1 MGVNEINECD
11 VKIVFPLIVECDVT
25 NPTTDISSDG
35 SITLLINGGTPPYD
49 ITWNDGNVGITI
61 INLTQG
67 SYTAVVV
74 DYYGVSATTTC
85 SLVRPE
91 PETTTNYV
99 VRECCPET
107 LYWTL
112 PNGKL
117 TDFST
122 AVPVYDCED
131 IGTCFRSVTNDIKQ
145 YYCDDGIL
153 ISSQWEYEIKPCGV
167 KAIKGEACEVY
178 WYFIRNEDLTMSVYY
193 VSDNGVG
200 GYDIYS
206 DVNCCSEE
214 YFQRWSNSFEDDINR
229 GNCVFSYT
237 GTGFFDWFNRIID
250 LSDDDSNLHFYP
262 YYVSETNECLV
273 SGDTSGGV
281 GEEIVTVDKTYNVTN
296 KVIKSDDGI
305 CYNVISPT
313 LLEPTITID
322 STTIYDDCEECNPSQ
337 VLYDICMVI
346 TNGGMV
352 YNNFYPS
359 ESYNSKNAWI
369 SDDGL
374 KRIVWD
380 NVQNYWYVSGSSY
393 NIINT
398 NTDYPPINGWQLLG
412 SPATISVSLGECDI
426 VANLSGNVVI
436 NNPTCECDGSITLTA
451 LDGVPPYQYSINNGN
466 TFGDSPLFNGLCG
479 GVYSWVIKDSEDN
492 IFTGVEVMNQ
502 PSAIINYTLRASRTY
517 ASTNNGGIIGPAT
530 FSQRYSIT
538 VEPPLP
544 AGVFVIFDINFD
556 NNYQTSPNPNSYL
569 FTITNVLTKNNVSI
583 PNSSDNTIVSS
594 VPMVSPCVL
603 ATDKKYTYK
612 YTTIWN
618 NVTIGSGDVV
628 KFESAITSTYN
639 CENSTP
645 EPLTLGEEGGIY
657 SFDLEGRAGSICCT
671 STIFNTNL
679 INVTN
684 PRLSG
689 DQCSKVKI
697 GWEYFYNRS

>member
-49 ITWNDGNVGITI
+49 ITWNDGNVGKTLL
-61 INLTQG
+61 NLTQG
-67 SYTAVVV
+67 SYTSVVV

-91 PETTTNYV
+91 PTTT
-99 VRECCPET
+99 T
-107 LYWTL
+107 T
-112 PNGKL
+112 
-117 TDFST
+117 TT
-122 AVPVYDCED
+122 
-131 IGTCFRSVTNDIKQ
+131 
-145 YYCDDGIL
+145 
-153 ISSQWEYEIKPCGV
+153 
-167 KAIKGEACEVY
+167 
-178 WYFIRNEDLTMSVYY
+178 
-193 VSDNGVG
+193 
-200 GYDIYS
+200 
-206 DVNCCSEE
+206 
-214 YFQRWSNSFEDDINR
+214 
-229 GNCVFSYT
+229 
-237 GTGFFDWFNRIID
+237 
-250 LSDDDSNLHFYP
+250 
-262 YYVSETNECLV
+262 
-273 SGDTSGGV
+273 TS
-281 GEEIVTVDKTYNVTN
+281 
-296 KVIKSDDGI
+296 
-305 CYNVISPT
+305 PP
-313 LLEPTITID
+313 EPT
-322 STTIYDDCEECNPSQ
+322 
-337 VLYDICMVI
+337 LYDICMVI
-346 TNGGMV
+346 TNGGLT
-352 YNNFYPS
+352 YNNFYPNGY
-359 ESYNSKNAWI
+359 YNSKNAWI

-374 KRIVWD
+374 KRIVW
-380 NVQNYWYVSGSSY
+380 NNIQNYWYVSGSSY

-398 NTDYPPINGWQLLG
+398 NTAYPPINGWQLLG
-412 SPATISVSLGECDI
+412 SPATISVSLGECNI
-426 VANLSGNVVI
+426 VENLSGNAVI

-479 GVYSWVIKDSEDN
+479 GVYNWVIKDSEDN
-492 IFTGVEVMNQ
+492 IFTGVGTMNQ

-517 ASTNNGGIIGPAT
+517 ASTNNRGIIGAAT
-530 FSQRYSIT
+530 LSQRYSIT

-544 AGVFVIFDINFD
+544 PGVFVIFDINFD

-569 FTITNVLTKNNVSI
+569 FTITNVLTKNNISI

-603 ATDKKYTYK
+603 ATNKKYSYK

-628 KFESAITSTYN
+628 KFESVITSTYN

-645 EPLTLGEEGGIY
+645 ETEVSTFETNNIY
-657 SFDLEGRAGSICCT
+657 SIDLEDYAGSICCT

-679 INVTN
+679 LNVTN

-689 DQCSKVKI
+689 DQCSKVNI